1 MFDLEV
7 QPLPSV
13 SVPAAPHAVL
23 LTALGAAVALDLG
36 VRGGVTNVFVASGC
50 ALIVLVLLHPRH
62 QLTIGARGLLLASL
76 LPIGM
81 LILRASPWLAASNA
95 AAIAALIGGG
105 VLYHRTGSVFDAT
118 PMRWMR
124 RTGASAATSLSA
136 WRIFEPIVQ
145 AVADRH
151 QVSKIVR
158 GLRAALV
165 AAPFIVG
172 TLLLLQ
178 AGDAV
183 FAEFVNPDIDLGP
196 VVGHGILVLLF
207 VIGIVALRTATDATA
222 SDIDR
227 HGTFGILE
235 VLTML
240 GLAAAVLV
248 LFVVSQLVAVTSV
261 GDRFVRATGMTPA
274 QYARSGFFQ
283 LCWAT
288 LAIIVLLVLI
298 RRLATPSTLQD
309 HRVRILA
316 VAVPTLALGL
326 VLVSLSRMARYDDAF
341 GMTMLRVWA
350 VGATV
355 WLGILLVLMA
365 VRSATAGAGRQ
376 WIGGTVLLV
385 AVALVLFADI
395 VNPEAFI
402 VRHNAERAR
411 TAATVDLGYLGS
423 LSDDA
428 VPQIAETFDRRMDR
442 AVLRDAIRCWRRVGG
457 VSRFNVS
464 IDAAAGVRRTVCP
477 RSSRFSTSLR
487 ARRPGGN
494 GSGALALR

>member
-62 QLTIGARGLLLASL
+62 QLTIGARGLLLASF

-81 LILRASPWLAASNA
+81 LVLRASPWLGASNA
-95 AAIAALIGGG
+95 AAIAALVGGG

-124 RTGASAATSLSA
+124 RTAASAVTSLSA
-136 WRIFEPIVQ
+136 WRIFEPIVH

-151 QVSKIVR
+151 RASKIVR

-183 FAEFVNPDIDLGP
+183 FAEFVNPDIDLGS
-196 VVGHGILVLLF
+196 VIGHASLVLLF
-207 VIGIVALRTATDATA
+207 VIGIVVLRTATDATA
-222 SDIDR
+222 CDTDR
-227 HGTFGILE
+227 HGTFGVLE

-248 LFVVSQLVAVTSV
+248 LFVVSQLVAVTNV

-274 QYARSGFFQ
+274 EYARSGFFQ

-288 LAIIVLLVLI
+288 LAIVVLLVLI
-298 RRLATPSTLQD
+298 RRLATPSTLRD
-309 HRVRILA
+309 RGVRILA
-316 VAVPTLALGL
+316 AAVPTLALGL
-326 VLVSLSRMARYDDAF
+326 VLVSLSRMVRYDDAF
-341 GMTMLRVWA
+341 GMTMLRLWA

-365 VRSATAGAGRQ
+365 VRSAIAGTGRQ
-376 WIGGTVLLV
+376 WIGGSVLLV

-402 VRHNAERAR
+402 VRHNAARAR

-428 VPQIAETFDRRMDR
+428 VPQIAETFDRPMNR
-442 AVLRDAIRCWRRVGG
+442 AVLRDAIHCWRRVDG

-464 IDAAAGVRRTVCP
+464 VDAAAEVRRTVCP
-477 RSSRFSTSLR
+477 R
-487 ARRPGGN
+487 
-494 GSGALALR
+494 

>member
-1 MFDLEV
+1 M
-7 QPLPSV
+7 
-13 SVPAAPHAVL
+13 
-23 LTALGAAVALDLG
+23 
-36 VRGGVTNVFVASGC
+36 
-50 ALIVLVLLHPRH
+50 LV
-62 QLTIGARGLLLASL
+62 
-76 LPIGM
+76 
-81 LILRASPWLAASNA
+81 LRASPWLGASNA
-95 AAIAALIGGG
+95 AAIAALVGGG

-124 RTGASAATSLSA
+124 RTAASAATSLSA

-165 AAPFIVG
+165 AAPFTVG

-178 AGDAV
+178 AGDVV
-183 FAEFVNPDIDLGP
+183 FAEIVNPDIDLGP
-196 VVGHGILVLLF
+196 VIGHASLVLLF
-207 VIGIVALRTATDATA
+207 VIGIAVLGTATEATA
-222 SDIDR
+222 PSDTDR
-227 HGTFGILE
+227 HGTFGVLE

-248 LFVVSQLVAVTSV
+248 LFVVSQLVAVTNV

-288 LAIIVLLVLI
+288 LAIVVLLVLI
-298 RRLATPSTLQD
+298 RRLATPSTLRD
-309 HRVRILA
+309 RGVRILA
-316 VAVPTLALGL
+316 TAVPTLALGL
-326 VLVSLSRMARYDDAF
+326 VLVSLSRMVRYDDAF
-341 GMTMLRVWA
+341 GMTMLRLWA

-365 VRSATAGAGRQ
+365 VRSAIAGTGRQ
-376 WIGGTVLLV
+376 WIGGSVLLV

-402 VRHNAERAR
+402 VRHNAARAR
-411 TAATVDLGYLGS
+411 TAATVDLGSLGS

-428 VPQIAETFDRRMDR
+428 VPQIAETFAQPMIHI
-442 AVLRDAIRCWRRVGG
+442 VLRDAIDCRRRLRG

-464 IDAAAGVRRTVCP
+464 IDAAAGVRRRVC
-477 RSSRFSTSLR
+477 SR
-487 ARRPGGN
+487 
-494 GSGALALR
+494 

>member
-13 SVPAAPHAVL
+13 SVPAVPRVILAA
-23 LTALGAAVALDLG
+23 ALGAAGALDLG
-36 VRGGVTNVFVASGC
+36 VRGGVTNVFVAAGC
-50 ALIVLVLLHPRH
+50 ALIVLVLLHSHHR
-62 QLTIGARGLLLASL
+62 LTIGARGLLLASL

-81 LILRASPWLAASNA
+81 LVLRASPWLAASNA
-95 AAIAALIGGG
+95 AVIAALIGGG
-105 VLYHRTGSVFDAT
+105 VLFHRTGSVFDAT

-124 RTGASAATSLSA
+124 RAAAGAVTSLSA
-136 WRIFEPIVQ
+136 WRIFEPIVRT
-145 AVADRH
+145 VADRH
-151 QVSKIVR
+151 RVTKIVR
-158 GLRAALV
+158 ALRAVLV

-183 FAEFVNPDIDLGP
+183 FAEFVNPDIDVGP
-196 VVGHGILVLLF
+196 VVGHGILVMLF
-207 VIGIVALRTATDATA
+207 VIGIAVLRTATEATA
-222 SDIDR
+222 PDTD
-227 HGTFGILE
+227 HYGTFNVLE

-240 GLAAAVLV
+240 GLTAAVLV
-248 LFVVSQLVAVTSV
+248 LFVVSQLVAVTNV

-288 LAIIVLLVLI
+288 LAIVVLLVLI
-298 RRLATPSTLQD
+298 RRLATPSTLRD
-309 HRVRILA
+309 RRVRIVA
-316 VAVPTLALGL
+316 AAVPLLALGL
-326 VLVSLSRMARYDDAF
+326 VLVSLARMVRYDDAF
-341 GMTMLRVWA
+341 GMTMLRLWA

-365 VRSATAGAGRQ
+365 VRSATAGTGRQ

-395 VNPEAFI
+395 ANPEAFI
-402 VRHNAERAR
+402 VRHNAARAR
-411 TAATVDLGYLGS
+411 TAATVDLGYLSS

-428 VPQIAETFDRRMDR
+428 VPQIAETFERPMFRT
-442 AVLRDAIRCWRRVGG
+442 VLRDAIDCQRRLRG

-464 IDAAAGVRRTVCP
+464 VDAAAGVRRTAC
-477 RSSRFSTSLR
+477 SR
-487 ARRPGGN
+487 
-494 GSGALALR
+494 